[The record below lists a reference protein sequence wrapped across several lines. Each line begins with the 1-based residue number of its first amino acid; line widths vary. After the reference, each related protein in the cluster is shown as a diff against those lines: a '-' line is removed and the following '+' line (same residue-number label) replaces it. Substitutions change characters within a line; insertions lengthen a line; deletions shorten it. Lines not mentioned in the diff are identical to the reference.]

1 MMRFNTSFY
10 TQHASTRRLRLS
22 GARHAKENI
31 VSELKKTAYLDH
43 IVTGLSLVVISVVF
57 YVSIFGVFS
66 DSYLRVGML
75 LVGGLLI
82 ILSGIGRSGSLAD
95 RMLLLAAA
103 VALSLGVTQ
112 YFRAA
117 EEIETGLYF
126 LTTPDIWMGI
136 LGLVAVIELTRRSV
150 GMVMALVAS
159 ILLAYGAFGH
169 LAPGFLRHAG
179 ISTEELMTVLW
190 YSFDGVFGRPMAT
203 VVSTILIFIIFGALL
218 ELLAI
223 DVVLVRLAMAAT
235 GRMRSGPAAAAT
247 VASGLFGT
255 VSGSAVANVVG
266 TGVITIPLIK
276 KRGFSP
282 RFAAAV
288 ESAASSGGQITPPIM
303 GAVAFIMADV
313 TSVPYLTICVAA
325 AVPALLY
332 YGGLFVAI
340 SSAARNMDLAEE
352 PRPNISFNWRELVQM
367 AIFVLALS
375 GIVVT
380 MVGGASPAY
389 AGFVGVALAA
399 VMGFAIRPDLLTNG
413 KAWLKFIRSAGLIS
427 AQLVVIV
434 GAVGIVIGVLNLT
447 GVGLR
452 FASLLSSLA
461 EDQLV
466 LSLILMAVACLL
478 LGMGMP
484 TVPAYLII
492 VLVMGPSLQK
502 LGVPIVHTHMFV
514 LYFGVLSA
522 ITPPVALAAFA
533 AAPIAGS
540 SPMATAFEASRLA
553 LPGFVIPFA
562 FIYQPALLLG
572 TGFELTESLQSIL
585 FVLLATILIS
595 RACYPRPGKTF
606 MVPVGLGLAAALIF
620 FGPMISWIAAAAA
633 VGLMYIDRLDLTT
646 KNQIS

>member
-1 MMRFNTSFY
+1 M
-10 TQHASTRRLRLS
+10 
-22 GARHAKENI
+22 
-31 VSELKKTAYLDH
+31 SELKKSGFPDY
-43 IVTGLSLVVISVVF
+43 IVTGLSLMVIGVVF

-82 ILSGIGRSGSLAD
+82 ILSGFGRSESLPD
-95 RMLLLAAA
+95 RGLLVAAA
-103 VALSLGVTQ
+103 IALCLSVYQ

-126 LTTPDIWMGI
+126 LTTTDIWIGL

-150 GMVMALVAS
+150 GLVMAVVAGV
-159 ILLAYGAFGH
+159 LLAYGAFGH
-169 LAPGFLRHAG
+169 MAPGFLRHAG
-179 ISTEELMTVLW
+179 ISSEELMTVLW

-203 VVSTILIFIIFGALL
+203 VVSTILIFIVFGALL

-223 DVVLVRLAMAAT
+223 DMVLVRLAMAAT

-255 VSGSAVANVVG
+255 ISGSAVANVVG

-313 TSVPYLTICVAA
+313 TSVPYLTICAAA

-340 SSAARNMDLAEE
+340 SSAARNMDLADE

-367 AIFVLALS
+367 GIFVLALA

-380 MVGGASPAY
+380 MVGGSSPAY

-399 VMGFAIRPDLLTNG
+399 VLGFAIRPDLLINWQ
-413 KAWLKFIRSAGLIS
+413 AWLKFIRSAGLIS

-461 EDQLV
+461 EDQLI
-466 LSLILMAVACLL
+466 LSLILMAIACLL

-533 AAPIAGS
+533 AAPIAGA
-540 SPMATAFEASRLA
+540 SPMGTALEASRLA

-572 TGFELTESLQSIL
+572 TGFDWTQSVQAIL

-595 RACYPRPGKTF
+595 RACYPRRGKAY
-606 MVPVGLGLAAALIF
+606 MMPVGLGLALALIF
-620 FGPMISWIAAAAA
+620 FGPIVSWIAAAAA
-633 VGLMYIDRLDLTT
+633 VGLMYFDRLDLNA
-646 KNQIS
+646 KNQVS

>member
-1 MMRFNTSFY
+1 MTNPNRSAIADY
-10 TQHASTRRLRLS
+10 AVLL
-22 GARHAKENI
+22 
-31 VSELKKTAYLDH
+31 
-43 IVTGLSLVVISVVF
+43 LSLIVIGVVF
-57 YVSIFGVFS
+57 YVSLFGVFS

-75 LVGGLLI
+75 LVGGLLV
-82 ILSGIGRSGSLAD
+82 ILTGFGQSGTGQSGRIWD
-95 RMLLLAAA
+95 RALLALTA
-103 VALSLGVTQ
+103 VALILSVYQ

-126 LTTPDIWMGI
+126 LTSTDNWMGL
-136 LGLVAVIELTRRSV
+136 LGLIAVIELTRRSV
-150 GMVMALVAS
+150 GLVMALVAGTV
-159 ILLAYGAFGH
+159 LAYGVFGH

-190 YSFDGVFGRPMAT
+190 FSFDGVFGRPMAT
-203 VVSTILIFIIFGALL
+203 VVSTILIFILFGALL

-223 DVVLVRLAMAAT
+223 DLVLVRLALAAT
-235 GRMRSGPAAAAT
+235 GRLRSGPAAAAT

-255 VSGSAVANVVG
+255 ISGSAVANVVG

-313 TSVPYLTICVAA
+313 TNVPYLTICAAA

-340 SSAARNMDLAEE
+340 SSAARNMDLDMEV
-352 PRPNISFNWRELVQM
+352 RPKVRFDWRELVQM
-367 AIFVLALS
+367 AIFVISLG

-389 AGFVGVALAA
+389 AGFVGFALAT
-399 VMGFAIRPDLLTNG
+399 VMGFAIRPDLLFDRP
-413 KAWLKFIRSAGLIS
+413 AWLKFIRSAGLIS

-434 GAVGIVIGVLNLT
+434 GAVGIVIGILNMT

-461 EDQLV
+461 EDQLI

-540 SPMATAFEASRLA
+540 SPMATALEASRLA

-562 FIYQPALLLG
+562 FIYKPALLLG
-572 TGFELTESLQSIL
+572 TG
-585 FVLLATILIS
+585 
-595 RACYPRPGKTF
+595 YP
-606 MVPVGLGLAAALIF
+606 
-620 FGPMISWIAAAAA
+620 IAAIGAGDPVRPA
-633 VGLMYIDRLDLTT
+633 GHHLDLARLLSAPGQGLHGAGRAGPGCSTHLLRNGRFVDRGGCRYRPDGNRPAGIE
-646 KNQIS
+646 NQEPSFTMKRRTEP

>member
-1 MMRFNTSFY
+1 M
-10 TQHASTRRLRLS
+10 
-22 GARHAKENI
+22 
-31 VSELKKTAYLDH
+31 SEIRGNAYLEYA
-43 IVTGLSLVVISVVF
+43 IAGLSLVVIATVF
-57 YVSIFGVFS
+57 YVSVFGVFS

-75 LVGGLLI
+75 LLGGLLVT
-82 ILSGIGRSGSLAD
+82 LSGLGKSDSIVD
-95 RMLLLAAA
+95 RALLAG
-103 VALSLGVTQ
+103 VAIALVLGVYQ

-117 EEIETGLYF
+117 QEIETGLYF
-126 LTTPDIWMGI
+126 LSRADIW
-136 LGLVAVIELTRRSV
+136 LGLLGLAAVIELTRRSV
-150 GMVMALVAS
+150 GLVMALVAGL
-159 ILLAYGAFGH
+159 LLAYGAFGH

-190 YSFDGVFGRPMAT
+190 YSFDGVFSRPMAT

-223 DVVLVRLAMAAT
+223 DLVLVRLAMAAT

-255 VSGSAVANVVG
+255 ISGSAVANVVG

-276 KRGFSP
+276 KRGFSA

-313 TSVPYLTICVAA
+313 TGQPYLTICAA
-325 AVPALLY
+325 AVVPALLY

-340 SSAARNMDLAEE
+340 SSAARNMDLADE
-352 PRPNISFNWRELVQM
+352 PRPSISFNWRELVQM
-367 AIFVLALS
+367 GIFVLSLA

-380 MVGGASPAY
+380 MVGGSSPAY
-389 AGFVGVALAA
+389 AGFIGVALAA
-399 VMGFAIRPDLLTNG
+399 VLGFAVRPDLLTNG
-413 KAWLKFIRSAGLIS
+413 QAWLKFVKSAGLIS

-434 GAVGIVIGVLNLT
+434 GAVGIVIGILNMT

-452 FASLLSSLA
+452 FASLLSGLA
-461 EDQLV
+461 DDQLI
-466 LSLILMAVACLL
+466 LSLVLMAIACLL

-502 LGVPIVHTHMFV
+502 LGVPIIHTHMFV

-522 ITPPVALAAFA
+522 VTPPVALAAFA

-540 SPMATAFEASRLA
+540 GPMATALEASRLA

-572 TGFELTESLQSIL
+572 TGYDLSESVQSIL

-595 RACYPRPGKTF
+595 RACYPRRGKAH
-606 MVPVGLGLAAALIF
+606 MVPVGLGLAIALIF
-620 FGPMISWIAAAAA
+620 FGPTVSWIAAAAA
-633 VGLMYIDRLDLTT
+633 IGLMYIDRSDLTIE
-646 KNQIS
+646 NRVS

>member
-1 MMRFNTSFY
+1 MLESRTSVY
-10 TQHASTRRLRLS
+10 SDYAI
-22 GARHAKENI
+22 A
-31 VSELKKTAYLDH
+31 V
-43 IVTGLSLVVISVVF
+43 LSLAVVSVVF
-57 YVSIFGVFS
+57 YVSVFGVFS

-75 LVGGLLI
+75 LAGGFLI
-82 ILSGIGRSGSLAD
+82 ILSSFGRSTSILD
-95 RMLLLAAA
+95 RGLLVA
-103 VALSLGVTQ
+103 VAIALFLSVYQ
-112 YFRAA
+112 YFIAA

-126 LTTPDIWMGI
+126 LTTTDIWLGF

-150 GMVMALVAS
+150 GLVMAAVAG

-179 ISTEELMTVLW
+179 LSAEELMTVLW

-203 VVSTILIFIIFGALL
+203 VVSTILIFIVFGALL

-223 DVVLVRLAMAAT
+223 DLVLVRLAMAVT
-235 GRMRSGPAAAAT
+235 GRLRSGPAAAAT

-255 VSGSAVANVVG
+255 ISGSAVANVVG

-313 TSVPYLTICVAA
+313 TSVPYLTICLAA

-352 PRPNISFNWRELVQM
+352 PRQKIAFNWRELVQM
-367 AIFVLALS
+367 GIFVLALA

-380 MVGGASPAY
+380 MVNGSSPAY
-389 AGFVGVALAA
+389 AGFVGVAVAA
-399 VMGFAIRPDLLTNG
+399 VLGFAIRPDLLTNG
-413 KAWLKFIRSAGLIS
+413 QAWLKFIRSAGLIS

-461 EDQLV
+461 EDQLIV
-466 LSLILMAVACLL
+466 SLFLMAFACLL

-502 LGVPIVHTHMFV
+502 LGVPIVHAHMFV

-533 AAPIAGS
+533 AAPIAGA
-540 SPMATAFEASRLA
+540 SPMGTAFEASRLA

-572 TGFELTESLQSIL
+572 TGFHWTESVQSIL
-585 FVLLATILIS
+585 FVMLATILIS
-595 RACYPRPGKTF
+595 RACYPRRGKAY
-606 MVPVGLGLAAALIF
+606 MVPVGLALAAALVF
-620 FGPMISWIAAAAA
+620 FGPIVSWIAAAAG
-633 VGLMYIDRLDLTT
+633 VGLMYFDRLELTAKDL
-646 KNQIS
+646 IS